1 MGEVVRLG
9 IYFRNKSAKIRWPN
23 EKSQRKRCI
32 KSDCCGKH
40 LFQSYACACVCVCV
54 SRIMCVM
61 GSLEKVITKIFK
73 KGTARSKKF
82 FRS

>member
-9 IYFRNKSAKIRWPN
+9 IYFQNKSAKIRWPN
-23 EKSQRKRCI
+23 EKRQRKRCI
-32 KSDCCGKH
+32 KSDSCGKH
-40 LFQSYACACVCVCV
+40 LFQSCVCVCV
-54 SRIMCVM
+54 SRIMCVL

-73 KGTARSKKF
+73 TGTARSKKF